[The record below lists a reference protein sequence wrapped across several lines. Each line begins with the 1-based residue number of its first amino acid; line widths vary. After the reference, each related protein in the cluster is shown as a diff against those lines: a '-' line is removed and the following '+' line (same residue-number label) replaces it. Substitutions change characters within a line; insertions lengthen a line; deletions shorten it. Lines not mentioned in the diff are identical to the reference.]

1 MIIIIYNNIFLNQKS
16 ELTEEDKLALQEK
29 QKHSHFKSSGTGA
42 INTKYSKSIRI
53 MKIFK
58 RYIVLYTYI

>member
-29 QKHSHFKSSGTGA
+29 QNILT
-42 INTKYSKSIRI
+42 SKVAELEQLTQNIQ
-53 MKIFK
+53 KV
-58 RYIVLYTYI
+58 YVL